1 MEIEY
6 TKEQVRAAKRAAKA
20 LNELS
25 QSGLYLIWHC
35 ATGNIYGVPKE
46 MRDDVESDGVN
57 DYLPCGIIDDG
68 GDW

>member
-6 TKEQVRAAKRAAKA
+6 TKEQVRAARRATKA

-25 QSGLYLIWHC
+25 ESGLSLVWH
-35 ATGNIYGVPKE
+35 AASHNIYAIPNDIKDSIE
-46 MRDDVESDGVN
+46 NSDTT
-57 DYLPCGIIDDG
+57 DYLECGVIDDA

>member
-25 QSGLYLIWHC
+25 ESGVYLIWHG
-35 ATGNIYGVPKE
+35 ASGNIYAVPKE
-46 MRDDVESDGVN
+46 VRQNCEEHSTT
-57 DYLPCGIIDDG
+57 DYLFCGIIDDG